1 MLTNYLCYAIL
12 REILK
17 YIRDSNNS
25 YAFLLFFFLISHSTS
40 PMRFSLPALQ
50 NPQLLFS

>member
-1 MLTNYLCYAIL
+1 MLTNYLCYTIL

-25 YAFLLFFFLISHSTS
+25 YAFYYYFF
-40 PMRFSLPALQ
+40 
-50 NPQLLFS
+50 